1 MANYIDLTNNTKNIP
16 GMDIEAAML
25 GTKFIRIIRGN
36 GKEVIPCGNIKIN
49 KYAIYDIEDCG
60 NSITITKGN
69 GWCCTQKEY
78 DDIMTGGRKVLDDI
92 FGDIFKKIDEAGIK

>member
-1 MANYIDLTNNTKNIP
+1 MANYIDLTKNTKNIP

-25 GTKFIRIIRGN
+25 GKFIRIIRGN
-36 GKEVIPCGNIKIN
+36 GKEVIPCGNIKID

-69 GWCCTQKEY
+69 GWCCTQKQY

-92 FGDIFKKIDEAGIK
+92 FGDIFEKN